1 MDLRPHL
8 PIHGHG
14 TMMAA
19 KGQGVDAAPVKLIA
33 LDLDP
38 ATVVDDES
46 FLPLIGK
53 EKNLPDFL
61 KEGLPKLYH

>member
-1 MDLRPHL
+1 MHRIDTEGSTAGRFKDGSP
-8 PIHGHG
+8 
-14 TMMAA
+14 AA
-19 KGQGVDAAPVKLIA
+19 GDAP
-33 LDLDP
+33 
-38 ATVVDDES
+38 TVVDDES